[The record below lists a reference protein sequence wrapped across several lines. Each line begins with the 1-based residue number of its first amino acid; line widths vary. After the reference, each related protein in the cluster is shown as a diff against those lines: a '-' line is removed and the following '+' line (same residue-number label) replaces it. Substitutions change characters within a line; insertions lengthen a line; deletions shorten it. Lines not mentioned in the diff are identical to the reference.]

1 MIAKCK
7 QNIELLVT
15 SYEESLG
22 FLSAYLRKEPKGK
35 AVLMESVY
43 QVLEVDWL

>member
-7 QNIELLVT
+7 QNIELLVD

-22 FLSAYLRKEPKGK
+22 FLGAYLRKDPKGMSLLTE
-35 AVLMESVY
+35 AVY
-43 QVLEVDWL
+43 QVIEVDWL